1 MNGKRRG
8 TGEMVRLMT
17 NVHVPVL
24 LGPTLDALRVRSNGR
39 YLDATLGGGGHSEMI
54 LKGLDTSGRLVGIDR
69 DAEAV
74 RITGERLGVYG
85 ERFRAFHGNYSQMTE
100 IASACGLTELDG
112 ILLDAGLS
120 SNQLEDADR
129 GFSFRDSGPLDM
141 RMDRTQAMS
150 ARDWLA
156 ETGED
161 EMTRVFREYGEER
174 MARRIAKALI
184 AARLVSPLETTRD
197 LAEVVSRCKGVRD
210 GGRGSRRT
218 HPATQVFQAVRI
230 AVNAELVHLQQAM
243 DDAMDLLAPG
253 GRLVVIAFHSLEDR
267 IVKRTMTRHVGRDV
281 SLQEGGSRWEGSEP
295 RMKWVVKKPVIASRE
310 EQVLN
315 PRARS
320 AKLRAVE
327 RG

>member
-1 MNGKRRG
+1 
-8 TGEMVRLMT
+8 MVRVMT
-17 NVHVPVL
+17 NIHVPVL
-24 LGPTLDALRVRSNGR
+24 LEPTLDALRVRPDGR
-39 YLDATLGGGGHSEMI
+39 YLDATLGGGGHSKMI
-54 LKGLDTSGRLVGIDR
+54 LKSLGPDGYLLGIDR

-74 RITGERLGVYG
+74 RVTGERLSVYG
-85 ERFRAFHGNYSQMTE
+85 DRFRAFHGNYSQMTE
-100 IASACGLTELDG
+100 IAAASGVMEFDG

-120 SNQLEDADR
+120 SNQLEDGER
-129 GFSFRDSGPLDM
+129 GFSFREEGPLDM
-141 RMDRTQAMS
+141 RMDRSQSMR

-174 MARRIAKALI
+174 MGRRIAKALI
-184 AARLVSPLETTRD
+184 AARSVRPLETTNE

-218 HPATQVFQAVRI
+218 HPATQIFQAVRI
-230 AVNAELVHLQQAM
+230 AVNAELQHLQQAM
-243 DDAMDLLAPG
+243 DDAMALLAPG
-253 GRLVVIAFHSLEDR
+253 GRLVVISFHSLEDR
-267 IVKRTMTRHVGRDV
+267 IVKRTMTRHVGREV
-281 SLQEGGSRWEGSEP
+281 SLQEGGSRWEGDLP
-295 RMKWVVKKPVIASRE
+295 RVKWVVKKPTMACRE

-327 RG
+327 RGTK